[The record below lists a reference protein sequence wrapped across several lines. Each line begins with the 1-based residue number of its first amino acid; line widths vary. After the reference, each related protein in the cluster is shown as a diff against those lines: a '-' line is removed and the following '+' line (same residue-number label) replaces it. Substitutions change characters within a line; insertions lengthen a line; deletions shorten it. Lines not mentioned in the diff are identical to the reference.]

1 MASGATVTEK
11 THFENFFSWKQ
22 SMIAGIKSALP
33 LSIICAIFLILSVW
47 VTYEI
52 PYGTGLPILNMF
64 LILGRLFTDF
74 IVLGGGFGSG
84 LVAAEIGFKCF
95 RRPRRFH
102 NRRAT
107 IRNVSS
113 GLSALTGVTVWV
125 LTLQVLNFFE
135 GLSYLSFYT
144 ILLIGSQFTLNFIG
158 DTRTMHQFHSFL
170 SRKVRNREQKG
181 AS

>member
-1 MASGATVTEK
+1 MTEK

-33 LSIICAIFLILSVW
+33 LSIICAILLILSVW

-52 PYGTGLPILNMF
+52 PYGTSLPILNMF

-84 LVAAEIGFKCF
+84 LVAAEIGFRCF
-95 RRPRRFH
+95 RRPHQFH

-107 IRNVSS
+107 IRKILS
-113 GLSALTGVTVWV
+113 GLTALTGFTVWV

-135 GLSYLSFYT
+135 GLSYLSFYI
-144 ILLIGSQFTLNFIG
+144 ILLIGSQFTLSYIG
-158 DTRTMHQFHSFL
+158 DTKTMHRFHSFL
-170 SRKVRNREQKG
+170 SKKVRNHEQQET
-181 AS
+181 S